1 MEDWHLPLLAGKCF
15 PRAGRG
21 EAAGLIIP
29 VHSPSVAR
37 EERLQGGTEEAGV
50 EG

>member
-21 EAAGLIIP
+21 KAAGLTTP
-29 VHSPSVAR
+29 MHSPIAQYQCSKGRETAR
-37 EERLQGGTEEAGV
+37 AV
-50 EG
+50 VVW